1 MSAVLL
7 GSPNVGDATFSADYN
22 GRVNTR
28 NIAYIHDIV
37 TQVPCVG
44 NMVECLP
51 RQGAS
56 EAPVGQAGGNMT
68 VKFLAYD
75 RLGGGITL
83 TADGMPAQQKVWS
96 ELSLYTQVCC
106 CWC

>member
-22 GRVNTR
+22 GRINTR

-51 RQGAS
+51 RQA
-56 EAPVGQAGGNMT
+56 ADQAGGNMT
-68 VKFLAYD
+68 VSFLAYA

-96 ELSLYTQVCC
+96 ELSLYTKVCVAGADNM
-106 CWC
+106 